1 MLGLQPA
8 TRQAQMGWILEELS
22 LSDLFH
28 FYIKKNKISKIYVEY
43 ENFQKWVSITWM
55 GDMT

>member
-22 LSDLFH
+22 LSLLVSTRPAAAA
-28 FYIKKNKISKIYVEY
+28 KK
-43 ENFQKWVSITWM
+43 
-55 GDMT
+55 

>member
-22 LSDLFH
+22 LSSC
-28 FYIKKNKISKIYVEY
+28 FYAARSRGKEIIKPRSIS
-43 ENFQKWVSITWM
+43 SRTA
-55 GDMT
+55 